1 MKQVQ
6 QRELDPNEILDQ
18 AISQGI
24 RDFYVAYSGGKD
36 SGIVLDLIS
45 KEFPKN
51 FRGVIFVNTGIA
63 TKATVEF
70 VKDYCKKHDYKL
82 NMLYPHDVKRK
93 KISKYGKIGDPFT
106 YENRILYHGFPM
118 SGSHNITMA
127 ELKFYPMRT
136 FIGKKIKDGEKPA
149 IISGVRKKESTR
161 RNTRKSYSKYINC
174 DGNVIFVC
182 PLYFKSNDWVTKY
195 WIENDIKRSPVY
207 ETLHISGDCLCG
219 CFAKKDELKLL
230 EMFHPDVFKKIKD
243 LENEIKIKGTKE
255 AKKYST
261 WGNGGNTKDIESQT
275 TIESAVCSDCF
286 FDHKETDKD
295 TKRFNDEFDDI
306 ETKLEMVV

>member
-1 MKQVQ
+1 MINEKT
-6 QRELDPNEILDQ
+6 PNEIITEAIDQ
-18 AISQGI
+18 GLT
-24 RDFYVAYSGGKD
+24 DFYVAYSGGKD
-36 SGIVLDLIS
+36 SGIVLDIVA
-45 KEFPKN
+45 KN
-51 FRGVIFVNTGIA
+51 YTDNFKGVIFVNTGIA
-63 TKATVEF
+63 TQATIDF
-70 VKDYCKKHDYKL
+70 VKDYCNDHNYKL
-82 NMLYPHDVKRK
+82 YTLYPHDVKRK

-136 FIGKKIKDGEKPA
+136 FIGKKIKNGERPA

-161 RNTRKSYSKYINC
+161 RNTRKSYSKYINS

-207 ETLHISGDCLCG
+207 DTLHISGDCLCG
-219 CFAKKDELKLL
+219 CFAKKEELKLL
-230 EMFHPDVFKKIKD
+230 QMFHPEVFA
-243 LENEIKIKGTKE
+243 EIKRLEKLIKKKGTDE

-261 WGNGGNTKDIESQT
+261 WGNNKQTTIEVESQT
-275 TIESAVCSDCF
+275 TIESAICSDCF
-286 FDHKETDKD
+286 FDRKETDED
-295 TKRFNDEFDDI
+295 NKRFNNEMTEI
-306 ETKLEMVV
+306 NRKLVNMKNDT